1 MTITVRLPRILKM
14 LKHCLQ
20 DEINK
25 PVIGYIT
32 WIVFINIALWR
43 IRGDDDVLG
52 MDEGD
57 ECDYMYNE
65 YQNEKVHHWEKILIT
80 MVILMR

>member
-1 MTITVRLPRILKM
+1 MTITVRLPRFLKM

-32 WIVFINIALWR
+32 WIVFINIELWT
-43 IRGDDDVLG
+43 IRVMMMSLVW
-52 MDEGD
+52 MKA
-57 ECDYMYNE
+57 MNL
-65 YQNEKVHHWEKILIT
+65 NT
-80 MVILMR
+80 MNIKMKSS